1 MKPLLSMTATAL
13 FAALSAV
20 ANAGSPPINI
30 VAGENFYGDLA
41 QQLGGPHVKV
51 TSILNNPEQD
61 PHLFE
66 ASTSTA
72 KALSNAV
79 IVIYN
84 GIDYDPWMTKLLKAA
99 QAKQR
104 KTIIAGELLH
114 KKSGDNPHLWYD
126 PATMP
131 VLANAI
137 SRALQSADPAN
148 QTDYQQRLQ
157 QVQATLLPIKHK
169 IEQMRSKYA
178 GTPVTA
184 TEPVF
189 GYMASALGLKMRNE
203 KFQLAVMNDTEPS
216 AHDIVAFENDLK
228 HHRVNVLFYNS
239 QASNQS
245 AKRVQKLAQQAKVP
259 IVGVTETEPAGQHYQ
274 AWMLSQLD
282 SLGRALSHQ

>member
-1 MKPLLSMTATAL
+1 MKPLLSMTAMTLLAS
-13 FAALSAV
+13 LSAS
-20 ANAGSPPINI
+20 AYAGNSPINI

-72 KALSNAV
+72 KALSSAALV
-79 IVIYN
+79 VYN
-84 GIDYDPWMTKLLKAA
+84 GIDYDPWMVKLLKAA
-99 QAKQR
+99 KAKQR
-104 KTIIAGELLH
+104 TTIIAGELLH

-137 SRALQSADPAN
+137 SSALQSADPAN
-148 QTDYQQRLQ
+148 KLDYQKRLQ

-178 GTPVTA
+178 GIPVTA

-189 GYMASALGLKMRNE
+189 GYMAAALGLKMHNE

-216 AHDIVAFENDLK
+216 ASDIVTFENDLK
-228 HHRVNVLFYNS
+228 QHRVNVLFYNS

-245 AKRVQKLAQQAKVP
+245 AKRVQKLAHQAKVP
-259 IVGVTETEPAGQHYQ
+259 IVGVTETEPAGQPYQ
-274 AWMLSQLD
+274 GWMLSELD
-282 SLGRALSHQ
+282 SLEHALSHK